1 MHIHFMHMSGSGALK
16 WWANL
21 CLVNKALL
29 CAVSVIKAGHVQ
41 DGATTSSIQR
51 EISVFMATNGNFW
64 QIDLLPFC
72 LSASFEE
79 MTLPCLKNIILVVFC
94 KSNCCWSLFQG
105 KLCIIG

>member
-1 MHIHFMHMSGSGALK
+1 MLPYIMRVRFTQMSGSGALK

-41 DGATTSSIQR
+41 DGATTNSIQR
-51 EISVFMATNGNFW
+51 EVSVFMATNGNFW

-72 LSASFEE
+72 LSVSFEE
-79 MTLPCLKNIILVVFC
+79 MILPRLKSSILLVFC
-94 KSNCCWSLFQG
+94 KSNCH
-105 KLCIIG
+105 

>member
-1 MHIHFMHMSGSGALK
+1 MSGSGALK

-21 CLVNKALL
+21 SLVNKALL

-51 EISVFMATNGNFW
+51 KMAMNG

-72 LSASFEE
+72 LTVSFEE
-79 MTLPCLKNIILVVFC
+79 MILPRLKNSILVVFC
-94 KSNCCWSLFQG
+94 TSNYC
-105 KLCIIG
+105 